1 MMLDL
6 VICSTGDDWYESIIQ
21 KSVCISGQLAQGLI
35 TQAGLV
41 SIHDQILLE
50 GNVAFTCSK

>member
-6 VICSTGDDWYESIIQ
+6 VICSTDWYESIIQ